1 MIVTKL
7 TVLCASILDILLG
20 VSVLYLEGSVLVR
33 VIAASVF
40 LVSGVIA
47 AVASIDL
54 LLEEL

>member
-20 VSVLYLEGSVLVR
+20 VSVLYLEGSVMVR

-40 LVSGVIA
+40 IVSGVIA
-47 AVASIDL
+47 AVASMGS